1 MNPARVAAALRALA
15 DAIEAPA
22 EGEPANTVEPVRPPV
37 TKTTPQEAHALAA
50 DRLRRA
56 GVRPRVP
63 SPHGQ
68 K

>member
-22 EGEPANTVEPVRPPV
+22 EPAPANTVEPVRPV
-37 TKTTPQEAHALAA
+37 TRTTPQEAHALAA
-50 DRLRRA
+50 ERLRRA

-63 SPHGQ
+63 SPHGE